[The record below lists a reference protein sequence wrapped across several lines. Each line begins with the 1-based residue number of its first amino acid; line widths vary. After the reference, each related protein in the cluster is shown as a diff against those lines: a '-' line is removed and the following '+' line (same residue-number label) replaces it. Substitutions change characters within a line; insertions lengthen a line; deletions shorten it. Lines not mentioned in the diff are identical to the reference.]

1 MMTGDI
7 NIFIGDYQIEDFRL
21 GLGNAH
27 PPVGI
32 LMQNAAASAKRAA
45 LSLSFVCCCPRRA
58 LLGRCGCHPELSG

>member
-7 NIFIGDYQIEDFRL
+7 NIFIGDYQIEDFLL

-45 LSLSFVCCCPRRA
+45 LSLLGLLLPAPSA
-58 LLGRCGCHPELSG
+58 LRPLWVPP